1 MKNTARS
8 QIEALLSYYSA
19 FRAVGHTTTMLKGA
33 ENTDCVI
40 ITATEKQAKY
50 MQERLPENRTVLSLT
65 SLDTHLLG
73 MTKPIALDNDAII
86 VMLSRLLEE
95 IETRDKRLREA
106 KTVLKALSETI

>member
-40 ITATEKQAKY
+40 IAATEAQAKY
-50 MQERLPENRTVLSLT
+50 IRERLPENRTVLSLS
-65 SLDTHLLG
+65 SLDTHLYG
-73 MTKPIALDNDAII
+73 MTKPIALDMDAII
-86 VMLSRLLEE
+86 VMLSRLLDE
-95 IETRDKRLREA
+95 IDERDNRLQEA

>member
-40 ITATEKQAKY
+40 IAATEAQARY
-50 MQERLPENRTVLSLT
+50 IRERLPENRTILSLS
-65 SLDTHLLG
+65 SLDTHLYG
-73 MTKPIALDNDAII
+73 MTKPIALDNAAII
-86 VMLSRLLEE
+86 VMLSRLLDE
-95 IETRDKRLREA
+95 IDERDNRLQEA
-106 KTVLKALSETI
+106 KIALKALSENI

>member
-40 ITATEKQAKY
+40 IAATEAQARY
-50 MQERLPENRTVLSLT
+50 IRERLPENRTVLSLS
-65 SLDTHLLG
+65 SLDTHLYG
-73 MTKPIALDNDAII
+73 MTKPIALDNAAII
-86 VMLSRLLEE
+86 VMLSRLLDE
-95 IETRDKRLREA
+95 IDERDNRLQEVKIA
-106 KTVLKALSETI
+106 LKALSENI